1 MHRTSCSVVPD
12 TATPLTQPM
21 RYMILDKQGRCI
33 VLPRSTPS
41 EAIDVIARAIAGKH
55 ASAEEKMDAWETLRD
70 INGYRVVRTI
80 QHE

>member
-1 MHRTSCSVVPD
+1 
-12 TATPLTQPM
+12 
-21 RYMILDKQGRCI
+21 MILDKQGRCM
-33 VLPRSTPS
+33 VLPRSTAS

-55 ASAEEKMDAWETLRD
+55 ASTDDKMKAWESLRD